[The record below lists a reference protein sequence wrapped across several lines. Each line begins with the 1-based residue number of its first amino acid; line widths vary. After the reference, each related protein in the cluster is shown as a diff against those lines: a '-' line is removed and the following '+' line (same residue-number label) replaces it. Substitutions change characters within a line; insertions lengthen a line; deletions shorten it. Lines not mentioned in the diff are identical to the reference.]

1 MTDGC
6 SICEKRPAKVNGW
19 CQVCYDRI
27 EADKRESKKDP
38 FYRYLVYQTE
48 VVGLRK
54 GSDGKTHSEWLKRE
68 PYDKDG
74 KLRLPKSKTIDLNHY
89 CEGYTRDQIKNLK
102 RIVQVAT
109 AIF

>member
-19 CQVCYDRI
+19 CQVCNDRI
-27 EADKRESKKDP
+27 EAERRDRNKDP
-38 FYRYLVYQTE
+38 FYRYLVYQNE

-54 GSDGKTHSEWLKRE
+54 GYDGRTVYEWLKRE

-89 CEGYTRDQIKNLK
+89 CEGYTREQIKALK
-102 RIVQVAT
+102 RRVQI
-109 AIF
+109 AIAV